1 MCPGQLWIGSETDH
15 RYQVVVPSQL
25 PPPPPPTYHSVDDNS
40 AFAIAKLK
48 ILGVILTPLSLYLM
62 SNLSLGWLSPI
73 AEYIQKQITSHHFH
87 FPPLSPGSN
96 PLSSL
101 ACSTGASSVGFCP
114 FSSFILW
121 NLLKYESY
129 LYLIAQNLPTSPV
142 LVPHQILIQG

>member
-15 RYQVVVPSQL
+15 RYQVVVPPKL
-25 PPPPPPTYHSVDDNS
+25 PPHHSVDDNS

-48 ILGVILTPLSLYLM
+48 ILGVILTPLFSLYLM

-73 AEYIQKQITSHHFH
+73 AEYIQKQTTSHHFH

-129 LYLIAQNLPTSPV
+129 LYLIAQNLPTSPL